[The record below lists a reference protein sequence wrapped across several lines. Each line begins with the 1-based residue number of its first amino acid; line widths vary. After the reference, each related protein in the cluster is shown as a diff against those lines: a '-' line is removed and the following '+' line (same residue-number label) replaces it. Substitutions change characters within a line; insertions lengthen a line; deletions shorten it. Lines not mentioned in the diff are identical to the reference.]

1 MTGLAIAV
9 DNAALNSQ
17 PFGMRIDRV
26 PDNELS
32 GEYVIGSC
40 TVIGARVPMVIISG
54 NAVLDM
60 SLDCP

>member
-26 PDNELS
+26 PDSELS
-32 GEYVIGSC
+32 GEYVIGNC
-40 TVIGARVPMVIISG
+40 TVIGARVPIVTISG
-54 NAVLDM
+54 NSVRDI